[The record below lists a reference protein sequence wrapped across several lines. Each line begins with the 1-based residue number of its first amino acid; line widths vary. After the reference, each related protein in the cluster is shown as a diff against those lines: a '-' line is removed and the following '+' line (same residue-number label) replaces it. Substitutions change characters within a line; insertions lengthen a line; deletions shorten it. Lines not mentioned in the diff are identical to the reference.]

1 VFWSNIT
8 STHSYLPQIN
18 DQDVIKLNKC
28 RAKEYLLE
36 FQYAS
41 TKTEL
46 YFNAT
51 GHMAISSSNE
61 KTPFLNCMIWSV
73 LTHVPSGNTNNGYMK
88 QKTTCIQNIKKNSSD
103 LNKHYIYIIINIFY
117 EKTIHWVLGPLTG
130 KSPFSFRACFCN
142 LRKTAFL
149 SFASPRLNHT
159 QCKDC
164 I

>member
-1 VFWSNIT
+1 MKKRSQSIGFISVFLLVQTPTNRAT
-8 STHSYLPQIN
+8 LPVHNYLPQIN

-61 KTPFLNCMIWSV
+61 KTPFLNCIIWSV
-73 LTHVPSGNTNNGYMK
+73 LTQVPSGNTNNGYK
-88 QKTTCIQNIKKNSSD
+88 KTTCIQNIKK
-103 LNKHYIYIIINIFY
+103 
-117 EKTIHWVLGPLTG
+117 
-130 KSPFSFRACFCN
+130 
-142 LRKTAFL
+142 
-149 SFASPRLNHT
+149 
-159 QCKDC
+159 
-164 I
+164 